1 MNPNKGAGYASWR
14 DYYELCKPRV
24 VLLMLVTAW
33 VGMALSTAHLPSLT
47 LVLWASF
54 GIACCA
60 SSAAVINHL
69 VEVSI
74 DKKMRRTQN
83 RPLAGGRL
91 IWQKALLFS
100 LILGGLGFAALYTQ
114 VNPLT
119 AWLTLSS
126 QLTYALFYTL
136 FLKHATPQNIVIG
149 GIAGA
154 APPLLGWTSV
164 TNAIDPNSLLLVLII
179 FAWTPPHFWALALY
193 RQADYEKSG
202 LPMLPVTHGVAFTK
216 LNILLYTLLLICTT
230 LFPFIFQMSGLLYLA
245 GILPLNA
252 WFFWH
257 TWRLYRDTTCQYGL
271 KVFWVSIWYLLYLFI
286 LLLADHYMRFA
297 ISSI

>member
-1 MNPNKGAGYASWR
+1 MTSTASWR

-33 VGMALSTAHLPSLT
+33 VGMALSTPQLPMPL
-47 LVLWASF
+47 LILWSSV
-54 GIACCA
+54 GIVCCA

-69 VEVSI
+69 VEISI

-100 LILGGLGFAALYTQ
+100 LILGSFGFLILYMQ

-202 LPMLPVTHGVAFTK
+202 LPMLPVTHGIAFTK

-230 LFPFIFQMSGLLYLA
+230 LCPFIFQMSGLLYLI
-245 GILPLNA
+245 GVFPLNA
-252 WFFWH
+252 WFLWH
-257 TWRLYRDTTCQYGL
+257 TWRLYRDASCQHGL
-271 KVFWVSIWYLLYLFI
+271 KVFWVSIWYLLYLFV
-286 LLLADHYMRFA
+286 LLLVDHY
-297 ISSI
+297 I